1 MYSAH
6 NPNTGKETGGHTS
19 EELGTADDIFIFIMI
34 FYELWKQK
42 KYIDSSLT
50 SCFCKFLNV
59 LYFVTIV
66 IFIDFIDV
74 QYTFFTNLSML
85 HTLQKMSKIK
95 CSGLFDWSYSEG
107 IKSNWQAL
115 KVSPYLIR
123 SYYGVFLHHS
133 RQRDCNSLQEV

>member
-1 MYSAH
+1 VG
-6 NPNTGKETGGHTS
+6 TLIGGTW
-19 EELGTADDIFIFIMI
+19 GTADDIFIFIMI

-42 KYIDSSLT
+42 KYIASSLT

-59 LYFVTIV
+59 LYFFTIF
-66 IFIDFIDV
+66 IFIDIIDV
-74 QYTFFTNLSML
+74 YSAFFSNWSML
-85 HTLQKMSKIK
+85 HTLQNMLKIK
-95 CSGLFDWSYSEG
+95 CLGLFDWSYSVG

-133 RQRDCNSLQEV
+133 RQRDCNPLQRGRDQGE